1 MRLPALTS
9 GALELR
15 RFGRNRLTRV
25 AVAGLVL
32 LPLLYAGLYLWSFWD
47 PYARLSHVPV
57 ALVVDDKPV
66 TANGKTVHAGADLAD
81 ELRKRKVF
89 DWHTVGQ
96 DAADDGVR
104 SGKYYLALTIP
115 SDFSSRIAS
124 PSRSGAPQ
132 AAALRLRLNDA
143 NNYVVGTLA
152 QAAFKEVSTAAGSDA
167 VRGYLDQIFVSF
179 GKLHGELGKAANG
192 AGQLADGSGK
202 AHDGAGKLA
211 GGLGKAHSAGEQL
224 TSGLGTLHDGTG
236 QLADGSRQVSD
247 GMSQLTAAVDRAAEA
262 VVPLLRENAP
272 QIRSAALL
280 VAKGADRLADAAGT
294 LPARSSEAVRD
305 AEKARAELDRHL
317 AAHPEIP
324 ADVRHRL
331 TRAAEQVVSVARQ
344 VDRYVQA
351 HTADLRKLAADAR
364 EAERLAREVAAN
376 APTLAD
382 RIEAAR
388 RNVDRLNG
396 GARQVASGA
405 ARIDA
410 GTGKAFTGTSELT
423 SGLGRLSEGAVTLDT
438 ALLQISEGS
447 GELARGLKDGAKRVP
462 SYGEDERGD
471 RAEIMSSPVRLASA
485 TDNKAPNY
493 GTGFAPFFVPLAL
506 WVGGMVIYMML
517 RPLNP
522 RALAGTAPGWRV
534 ALAGWL
540 PAAAIGVAQAGV
552 VLAVLRFGLG
562 LEAEHWAGLI
572 AFLALASAAFLAVI
586 QWVNARFG
594 PVGRVLALA
603 LLMVQLTSA
612 AGTYPIETSPGFF
625 QAVQPFLPMPW
636 VVSAVRHLI
645 GGGDLTAVW
654 QGGAVLVAFLA
665 GGLALTALAARHN
678 RVWTIER
685 LHPVLRL

>member
-9 GALELR
+9 GVLELR
-15 RFGRNRLTRV
+15 RFRRNRLTRI

-57 ALVVDDKPV
+57 ALVVDDKP
-66 TANGKTVHAGADLAD
+66 AKADGKTVHAGADLAD
-81 ELRKRKVF
+81 ELKKRKVF
-89 DWHTVGQ
+89 DWHTVGR
-96 DAADDGVR
+96 DAAEDGVR
-104 SGKYYLALTIP
+104 SGKYYMALTIP

-124 PSRSGAPQ
+124 PSGSGAPQ
-132 AAALRLRLNDA
+132 AAALKLQLNDA
-143 NNYVVGTLA
+143 NNYVVGTVA

-167 VRGYLDQIFVSF
+167 VRGYFDQIFVSF
-179 GKLHGELGKAANG
+179 GKLHGELDKAADG

-236 QLADGSRQVSD
+236 ELADGSRQVSA
-247 GMSQLTAAVDRAAEA
+247 GMGQLTATVDKAADA

-294 LPARSSEAVRD
+294 LPAQSREAVRD
-305 AEKARAELDRHL
+305 AEAAQAELDRYL
-317 AAHPEIP
+317 DAHPEIP
-324 ADVRHRL
+324 PNVRHRL
-331 TRAAEQVVSVARQ
+331 TQAADQVVSVARQ

-351 HTADLRKLAADAR
+351 HTADLKKLAADAR
-364 EAERLAREVAAN
+364 KAERLARKVAAN
-376 APTLAD
+376 APTLAGKV
-382 RIEAAR
+382 EAAR
-388 RNVDRLNG
+388 RNVDRLND

-410 GTGKAFTGTSELT
+410 GTGKAFTGTSKLT
-423 SGLGRLSEGAVTLDT
+423 SGLGQLSEGAVTLDT

-447 GELARGLKDGAKRVP
+447 GELAHGLKDGAKQVP
-462 SYGEDERGD
+462 AYGKGERND
-471 RAEIMSSPVRLASA
+471 RADMMSSPVRLASS
-485 TDNKAPNY
+485 TDNKVPNY
-493 GTGFAPFFVPLAL
+493 GTGFAPFFMPLAL

-552 VLAVLRFGLG
+552 VLAVLHFGLG
-562 LEAEHWAGLI
+562 LEAEHWLGLI
-572 AFLALASAAFLAVI
+572 AFLSLASAAFLAVI

-594 PVGRVLALA
+594 PVGRILALA
-603 LLMVQLTSA
+603 LLMLQLTSA

-625 QAVQPFLPMPW
+625 QAIQPFLPMPW
-636 VVSAVRHLI
+636 VVTAVRHLI
-645 GGGDLTAVW
+645 SGGGLAPVW
-654 QGGAVLVAFLA
+654 QGGAVLVAFLV
-665 GGLALTALAARHN
+665 GGLALTALTVRHN
-678 RVWTIER
+678 RVWTIKR
-685 LHPVLRL
+685 LHPVLKL